1 MNESADNARFAL
13 LNHSRVVVLL
23 LLGLVVGVAAT
34 GYRTYRQYSMPSD
47 TFDWNNRGH
56 SDFHNGV
63 YFPTLAFREGV
74 NPYSNAMVDRYLI
87 PRSSPIYSPVVFIW
101 HAPLSVPAL
110 NEADILFF
118 LLNTAMLGLL
128 AWMGIRMSNQRH
140 HRGLWI
146 LLFAILVYSRP
157 GHVTLF
163 TGYFTAELVIGSI
176 VALHFGSTR
185 PFLSGLG
192 MLLASG
198 KPTYVL
204 PLIVLLLCRRNYRA
218 VAIGIALCVAGGLI
232 GLGWLASFSNPMEV
246 VAGINEGRMALHG
259 DATEDPVNTW
269 TRLDTVGVVSKIMG
283 WKPNDFVY
291 LGSMLV
297 LLVVPGWLMF
307 KASLNERNRGA
318 TGLTAT
324 IACLTILVSIYHH
337 AYDSL
342 LMVVP
347 WIGITFFGSIDRA
360 EMPEWARRT
369 LAVLLAVP
377 LANYLSTRAFL
388 QKAGLDPQGYVWESI
403 TSANGVCLLL
413 ALVIVLWSAWKLST
427 KINPAVTEDQIVSG
441 S

>member
-1 MNESADNARFAL
+1 MNESADNSRFAW
-13 LNHSRVVVLL
+13 LNRWWVVALL
-23 LLGLVVGVAAT
+23 LLGLVTGIAAT

-63 YFPTLAFREGV
+63 YFPSLAFREGV
-74 NPYSNAMVDRYLI
+74 NPYSNAIVDRYLI
-87 PRSSPIYSPVVFIW
+87 SRSSPIYSPVLFIW
-101 HAPLSVPAL
+101 HAPLSVPIL
-110 NEADILFF
+110 DEADILFF
-118 LLNTAMLGLL
+118 LCNTAMLGLL
-128 AWMGIRMSNQRH
+128 AWLGIRMANQRY

-163 TGYFTAELVIGSI
+163 TGYFTVELVIGSI

-218 VAIGIALCVAGGLI
+218 VAIGLVLCVAGGLI
-232 GLGWLASFSNPMEV
+232 GLSWLAFFSSPMEV

-269 TRLDTVGVVSKIMG
+269 TRLDTVGVVSKVMG
-283 WKPNDFVY
+283 WKPNDFFY

-297 LLVVPGWLMF
+297 MLVVPGWLMF
-307 KASLNERNRGA
+307 RASVNERNRGA

-342 LMVVP
+342 LVVVP

-377 LANYLSTRAFL
+377 LVNYLSTRAFL
-388 QKAGLDPQGYVWESI
+388 QKAGLDPQGYVWEAI
-403 TSANGVCLLL
+403 TSANGACLLL
-413 ALVIVLWSAWKLST
+413 ALVIVLWSAWIFSMKKSPVAME
-427 KINPAVTEDQIVSG
+427 NQIASG